1 MLKKN
6 FAVALFSLIAIV
18 ATNALEANAQSC
30 PNNVAFGVRQPR
42 TIDRSLQS
50 RIEVTYFT
58 TDDPNVFISER
69 AGIKRSGSTTNLSTA
84 QFVASIE
91 KLERDGAASIR
102 KRQSSL
108 AYLGEMAELNLERA
122 PVNASARFINA
133 SREADGSNYMF
144 GLDRETDISVY
155 RGSPRDGDYYR
166 VSVLSW
172 FVEAT
177 SENARKTVDY
187 DANILLKPGQTVVFK
202 LMSDDEIR
210 RSGAARSHVAITLR
224 SVNTADSASLERN
237 HAIAALK

>member
-1 MLKKN
+1 MKKN
-6 FAVALFSLIAIV
+6 FAAAAFSLFSII
-18 ATNALEANAQSC
+18 ATNTLEANAQSC
-30 PNNVAFGVRQPR
+30 PNNVAFGARQPR

-58 TDDPNVFISER
+58 TNDPNVFISER

-91 KLERDGAASIR
+91 KLERGGAASIR
-102 KRQSSL
+102 KRQSALS
-108 AYLGEMAELNLERA
+108 YLGEMAELNLERE
-122 PVNASARFINA
+122 PHNANARFINA
-133 SREADGSNYMF
+133 SRERAGSDYIF
-144 GLDRETDISVY
+144 GLDRETDISIY
-155 RGSPRDGDYYR
+155 QGSPKDGDYYR

-210 RSGAARSHVAITLR
+210 RSGAARSHVAVTLR
-224 SVNTADSASLERN
+224 SVSTADSASREHN
-237 HAIAALK
+237 GAVAALK